1 MWYGNKRFGRDSEN
15 KTPSC
20 LPAGP
25 YLTRTLFCVPMQIS
39 QEPCACLPVQISQ
52 ELCTE
57 CRSKS
62 HRNFVLSTD
71 PNIQIQIPIQISQE
85 LCACVQVQISQ
96 ALCAPCRY
104 ISHRNFVLSTGPDLT
119 GTLRFIAVQTCVQV
133 QLHRIHDVEQIR
145 TTYKLQHPH
154 VGYFRYRKK
163 MKKMCETATNDI
175 QWLWNIKHLVMAE
188 VVHGSVENRNHGANL
203 PKHVSKV
210 IRMVLSEANAICQ
223 GNECLSY
230 HSALVK

>member
-1 MWYGNKRFGRDSEN
+1 MEINALGVIV
-15 KTPSC
+15 KTKLRP
-20 LPAGP
+20 
-25 YLTRTLFCVPMQIS
+25 
-39 QEPCACLPVQISQ
+39 ACLPVHISHELCSAYRCKSHRNLVPACRSKSHRNCVLSAGPNLTGTFCCLPIQISQ
-52 ELCTE
+52 ELCAAY
-57 CRSKS
+57 RSKS

-71 PNIQIQIPIQISQE
+71 PNIQIQTPIQISQE

-175 QWLWNIKHLVMAE
+175 QWL
-188 VVHGSVENRNHGANL
+188 
-203 PKHVSKV
+203 
-210 IRMVLSEANAICQ
+210 
-223 GNECLSY
+223 
-230 HSALVK
+230 

>member
-57 CRSKS
+57 CRSKSHRNFVLLTDPNITGTLCCLPIQISQELCAAYRSKS

-175 QWLWNIKHLVMAE
+175 QWL
-188 VVHGSVENRNHGANL
+188 
-203 PKHVSKV
+203 
-210 IRMVLSEANAICQ
+210 
-223 GNECLSY
+223 
-230 HSALVK
+230 